1 MLRTK
6 YGIMLSGQQNLTTE
20 DSWVIVC
27 SLTGR
32 LTASNIK
39 NIQLPVVKNNIVD
52 LQWLDQLVSITNKLS
67 RTTGQQYTLA
77 SEYLGE

>member
-32 LTASNIK
+32 LILSNIK
-39 NIQLPVVKNNIVD
+39 NAQLPIVKNNTID
-52 LQWLDQLVSITNKLS
+52 LEWLDQLVLLTNQLS
-67 RTTGQQYTLA
+67 EITGQQYTLA